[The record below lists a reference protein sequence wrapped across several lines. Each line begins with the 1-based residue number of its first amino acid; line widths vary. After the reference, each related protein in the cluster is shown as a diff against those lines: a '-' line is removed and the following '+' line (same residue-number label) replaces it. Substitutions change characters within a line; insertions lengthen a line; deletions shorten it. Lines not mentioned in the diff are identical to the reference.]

1 MEVKKAN
8 GSQLAGFSEEFHTIT
23 NQYHEIIER
32 MSAGELGILLD
43 LRQETAVRME
53 EAAPME
59 ESVHL
64 HVYLHWPDALICY
77 GLRNPYQSSAEDN
90 DW

>member
-8 GSQLAGFSEEFHTIT
+8 GSQLAGFSEEFHTII

-43 LRQETAVRME
+43 LCQETAVRME
-53 EAAPME
+53 KTAKVE
-59 ESVHL
+59 ESLHL
-64 HVYLHWPDALICY
+64 HIYLHRPYALICY
-77 GLRNPYQSSAEDN
+77 ALCNPHQPSVEDN
-90 DW
+90 DQ